1 MVNLPQVSI
10 STDLSEGLCFGC
22 GRNNPIGLKLDFQR
36 DKETARAEFT
46 PGEHYQGWP
55 GIVHG
60 GIIVSLLDEAMAYAT
75 YFEGVT
81 CLTARME
88 IKLKRLAM
96 VGEPL
101 IITSSIIKNS
111 RKLIETK
118 AQVCLRDGTP
128 VAESRATQYIVDN
141 TSGSNS
147 AGEPRSNA

>member
-1 MVNLPQVSI
+1 MANMPQVSI

-22 GRNNPIGLKLDFQR
+22 GQNNPIGLKLKFQR
-36 DKETARAEFT
+36 NGKTARTEFT
-46 PGEHYQGWP
+46 PGEQHQGWP

-75 YFEGVT
+75 YFENVT

-88 IKLKRLAM
+88 IKLKRLAR

-111 RKLIETK
+111 RKLIQTK
-118 AQVCLRDGTP
+118 AQICLRDGTP
-128 VAESRATQYIVDN
+128 IAESKATQYIVDN
-141 TSGSNS
+141 GPGSNS
-147 AGEPRSNA
+147 AEESRGND